1 MVDGK
6 VVKGGD
12 QLTVDWL
19 RKHHGVAVWPASYYR
34 YKRGDGSASG
44 IYPNT
49 GSKKFEF
56 TFSYLN
62 NLRKKFGIDLPTT
75 FYWSE
80 SKWNPQ
86 NFSYREIK
94 KEYPFQLISGRVH
107 HAMTMTTVCP
117 YLSETETECMRLF
130 NNDLTYTL
138 PAERIHPEKF
148 SFPEK
153 KTITLQA
160 GSVSIPVFAFNRE
173 DGERLGITT
182 GCIVRLENPLNN
194 SIRGKVILT
203 EEVMPGVIKTAF
215 GPGGQSASGMGFMN
229 TTSDYTPNINELFD
243 PENLSPFT
251 GMPGFG
257 DIMVRVIKD

>member
-1 MVDGK
+1 
-6 VVKGGD
+6 
-12 QLTVDWL
+12 
-19 RKHHGVAVWPASYYR
+19 
-34 YKRGDGSASG
+34 
-44 IYPNT
+44 
-49 GSKKFEF
+49 
-56 TFSYLN
+56 
-62 NLRKKFGIDLPTT
+62 
-75 FYWSE
+75 
-80 SKWNPQ
+80 
-86 NFSYREIK
+86 
-94 KEYPFQLISGRVH
+94 
-107 HAMTMTTVCP
+107 
-117 YLSETETECMRLF
+117 MRLF

>member
-107 HAMTMTTVCP
+107 HAMTMTTVCQQ
-117 YLSETETECMRLF
+117 R
-130 NNDLTYTL
+130 
-138 PAERIHPEKF
+138 
-148 SFPEK
+148 
-153 KTITLQA
+153 Q
-160 GSVSIPVFAFNRE
+160 SV
-173 DGERLGITT
+173 
-182 GCIVRLENPLNN
+182 
-194 SIRGKVILT
+194 
-203 EEVMPGVIKTAF
+203 
-215 GPGGQSASGMGFMN
+215 
-229 TTSDYTPNINELFD
+229 
-243 PENLSPFT
+243 
-251 GMPGFG
+251 
-257 DIMVRVIKD
+257 